1 MSDEYYTSP
10 IFQASQ
16 PKRAPYTKN
25 PTFFNSVSASWQL
38 EPVGQV
44 GRHLWYGDPT
54 YLDLPHDPPENIQE
68 QIKGYEQYYNSF
80 TDIRNQEH
88 LTYVKEKIDYHNHL
102 RQVRDVGGLMPEIVA
117 AFADPINYSPIVWV
131 KGISLAQRFI
141 RGGAIIGGLTAATEP
156 IRHAYDP
163 TATGLESAMYIGGSA
178 LLGGGFYAMF
188 ARRSIKDIG
197 FKKSPEE
204 KTDDIFSAIHDTE
217 NDDFVSKM
225 YDQNSDVTY
234 NIGAKSY
241 DVEGV
246 NAITKGE
253 YDLYEGPMGFI
264 GLNPGEVVR
273 ILKAGDTFKSEILTR
288 DLIVIDENLLVR
300 KFNDGSYVEPDVM
313 GAAKLPEMQSAN
325 DYKKFLIKKYH
336 IKKINGAPKGIDDI
350 DSENLLNLEV
360 KTEMEIAK
368 IGRQTAGRDEG
379 RSWFAENVD
388 RWITDMGALL
398 NNKIEN
404 RELNNF
410 VADFGMRMF
419 GDMGTSQRAAK
430 AGYSVPMSA
439 LTKATANHF
448 KMIGGFDKEL
458 HKVFQIYR
466 ARVNTTGDKTLGYSM
481 GSVGIRVGDTVDSI
495 LSKTGLRDPDAVAD
509 KGMTFKEFNSAIHKV
524 IVDEEAYKI
533 APKEIQEF
541 ADKIRNIYLK
551 IGKEAEE
558 LGMFHSQGS
567 IRKLREEWESL
578 AIDAERQ
585 LSEFKL
591 KYPKDKKGLEQ
602 YAEQAEKALKKRNE
616 LMQQEKNIVEGLE
629 KEFTPLVKNYVN
641 RVYDI
646 DKINDEILNEVLQE
660 APLTGLQRIHG
671 NEFIG
676 GKLSKDN
683 EYEEQSLKKIARD
696 NGYTIVYKQNPKR
709 KQLLGGTTDHK
720 NKVIYINRAFIKKEM
735 WPKKAHLNPR
745 IEGVKPL
752 DKQLIKNE
760 FDLEKF
766 ILAHEVHHV
775 LYRQKESKI
784 RNTKDYENYINE
796 KTTLYMIAER
806 SGGLN
811 QKLFSIPNKKSF
823 RGILFDNFRQKNQ
836 DDIGIYLTNLE
847 VRKTISRIT
856 RDGTHLNMDN
866 DLQYTNGVARQSA
879 FQQRNIDIED
889 KILAPYLITDIN
901 YLVRMYSE
909 RMHKRI
915 EMTKAFGDPTADA
928 AIWKARQNLLNGEYK
943 GDGKLEEINAITNR
957 LNDARDK
964 YYGLYNTADPDSF
977 FASRLPH
984 TLRNWGSV
992 AMMGK
997 VVFSSIVDF
1006 ARIPMVHGF
1015 GNTFRYLNSKQPF
1028 AADKKEF
1035 NEQISQQAWIGDVH
1049 DVVMN
1054 NASARY
1060 IGQTDFRVGR
1070 GNTTFSRFF
1079 DKKIGQTLED
1089 VQAPFYHMNLLSAW
1103 TQMMKEMS
1111 QHMSTHR
1118 FLEDTQKVAQGKATK
1133 FELKRLADYGIS
1145 KAEARAIGR
1154 LPTHRSANGFIY
1166 TKQEE
1171 WSKIPGG
1178 IELADKLRFASF
1190 ADVQRTIIT
1199 PSIADKP
1206 NMMFG
1211 VIRIQDE
1218 GIAEKFDK
1226 EVFRFLGGYEKT
1238 EFGGKFNNGWIAL
1251 PFQFFA
1257 WSFAANRKLMLSGL
1271 SGREMNVASGAVAMI
1286 LFAAFG
1292 DYLKNPT
1299 YYQHKSTE
1307 EKIYRAIEMSGVLGL
1322 PADINFALEVVSE
1335 GLFETPL
1342 GVRPSLGI
1350 PNRFGSANVADGIAE
1365 FTGPG
1370 PGQLIDLI
1378 HSFGSDAGLDEKA
1391 QTLRRLIPFNNVI
1404 YLDSLFKKITD
1415 VLTET
1420 VR

>member
-25 PTFFNSVSASWQL
+25 PTFLNSVSAAWQL

-44 GRHLWYGDPT
+44 GRDLWYGKPT
-54 YLDLPHDPPENIQE
+54 YLDLPYDPPQNIQE
-68 QIKGYEQYYNSF
+68 QIKGYEQYYDSF

-88 LTYVKEKIDYHNHL
+88 LDFVKEKIDYHNHL
-102 RQVRDVGGLMPEIVA
+102 RQVRDVGGLIPEIVA
-117 AFADPINYSPIVWV
+117 AFGDPINYTPIVWV
-131 KGISLAQRFI
+131 KGISLAQRFV
-141 RGGAIIGGLTAATEP
+141 RGGAIIGGLTAAAEP

-178 LLGGGFYAMF
+178 FLGGGFYAMF
-188 ARRSIKDIG
+188 ARRGPRDVG
-197 FKKSPEE
+197 YRKSPED
-204 KTDDIFSAIHDTE
+204 KADDIFSSIHDTE
-217 NDDFVSKM
+217 NDDFISKM
-225 YDQNSDVTY
+225 YDRDSDVTY
-234 NIGAKSY
+234 NIGAKTY
-241 DVEGV
+241 DVDGV
-246 NAITKGE
+246 DQITKGE
-253 YDLYEGPMGFI
+253 YDLYEGP
-264 GLNPGEVVR
+264 LTNLESNEVVK
-273 ILKAGDTFKSEILTR
+273 IFKKGEEFQGETLTR
-288 DLIVIDENLLVR
+288 DLIAIDENLLVR
-300 KFNDGSYVEPDVM
+300 KFNDGSYVEPDVP

-325 DYKKFLIKKYH
+325 DYKKFLIKKAH
-336 IKKINGAPKGIDDI
+336 IKKINGAPKGKDDI

-360 KTEMEIAK
+360 KTEMEIAR

-404 RELNNF
+404 KELNNF
-410 VADFGMRMF
+410 VADFAMRMF

-448 KMIGGFDKEL
+448 KTIGGFDKEL
-458 HKVFQIYR
+458 HRVFQMYR
-466 ARVNTTGDKTLGYSM
+466 TGVETVGDKKFGYSLGSIGIRAGDFVNTGLEK
-481 GSVGIRVGDTVDSI
+481 I
-495 LSKTGLRDPDAVAD
+495 GLRDPDTAAD
-509 KGMTFKEFNSAIHKV
+509 RGMTFKQFNEAIYKV
-524 IVDEEAYKI
+524 IVDDETYKI
-533 APKEIQEF
+533 VPKEIQEF
-541 ADKIRNIYLK
+541 ADKVRNIYIV
-551 IGKEAEE
+551 IGEEAER

-567 IRKLREEWESL
+567 IRKLREQWDSL
-578 AIDAERQ
+578 VVDANRHM
-585 LSEFKL
+585 SEFRL

-602 YAEQAEKALKKRNE
+602 YAEQLEKAVKIRNE
-616 LMQQEKNIVEGLE
+616 LLQQEKNIVEGLE

-641 RVYDI
+641 RVFDI
-646 DKINDEILNEVLQE
+646 DKINDEVLNEVIQE
-660 APLTGLQRIHG
+660 APLTALQRIHG
-671 NEFIG
+671 ENFIG
-676 GKLSKDN
+676 GKPGKSG
-683 EYEEQSLKKIARD
+683 EYEEQNLKQIAKD
-696 NGYTIVYKQNPKR
+696 NGYTIIYKQNPNR
-709 KQLLGGTTDHK
+709 KEPLGGTTNHQSK
-720 NKVIYINRAFIKKEM
+720 TIYINRAFIKKDM

-752 DKQLIKNE
+752 NKKLIRNE
-760 FDLEKF
+760 FDLERF
-766 ILAHEVHHV
+766 ILAHEVHHI

-784 RNTKDYENYINE
+784 RTKKDYENYINE
-796 KTTLYMIAER
+796 KTTLFMLAER
-806 SGGLN
+806 TGGLN
-811 QKLFSIPNKKSF
+811 QKLFSIPPNRTNF
-823 RGILFDNFRQKNQ
+823 RGILYNAFSKNVQ
-836 DDIGIYLTNLE
+836 DDVDIYLTNLE
-847 VRKTISRIT
+847 VNKTISRVT

-866 DLQYTNGVARQSA
+866 DLEYTNNVARQSA
-879 FQQRNIDIED
+879 FQRRTLDIED
-889 KILAPYLITDIN
+889 KILAPYLIRDIN

-943 GDGKLEEINAITNR
+943 GDGKLEEINAITTR
-957 LNDARDK
+957 LKDARDK
-964 YYGLYNTADPDSF
+964 YYGLFNTADPDSF
-977 FASRLPH
+977 FGSRLPH
-984 TLRNWGSV
+984 ALRNWGSV

-997 VVFSSIVDF
+997 VVFASVVDF
-1006 ARIPMVHGF
+1006 ARVPLVHGV

-1028 AADKKEF
+1028 AADKKQF
-1035 NEQISQQAWIGDVH
+1035 NEQIAEQSWLGDVH

-1060 IGQTDFRVGR
+1060 IGQTDYRVGR
-1070 GNTTFSRFF
+1070 GQTLFSRFF
-1079 DKKIGQTLED
+1079 DKKVGQPLED
-1089 VQAPFYHMNLLSAW
+1089 VQSPYYHGNLLSVW

-1111 QHMSTHR
+1111 HHISMHR
-1118 FLEDTQKVAQGKATK
+1118 FLEDSQKVAEGKASK
-1133 FELKRLADYGIS
+1133 FELARLADYGIS

-1154 LPTHRSANGFIY
+1154 LPMHRSTNGFIY

-1171 WSKIPGG
+1171 WSKIDGA
-1178 IELADKLRFASF
+1178 IDLADKLRFATF

-1211 VIRIQDE
+1211 VIRIQNE
-1218 GIAEKFDK
+1218 GLAEKFDN

-1257 WSFAANRKLMLSGL
+1257 WSFAANRKLLLSGL
-1271 SGREMNVASGAVAMI
+1271 SNREMNLASGIIGMI
-1286 LFAAFG
+1286 LFAALG

-1322 PADINFALEVVSE
+1322 PADINFSLEVISE

-1350 PNRFGSANVADGIAE
+1350 PNRFGEANVADGISE

-1370 PGQLIDLI
+1370 PGQIIDLI
-1378 HSFGSDAGLDEKA
+1378 HSFGSDVGLDQKA
-1391 QTLRRLIPFNNVI
+1391 QTIRRLIPFNNVI

-1415 VLTET
+1415 ILTET
-1420 VR
+1420 VQ